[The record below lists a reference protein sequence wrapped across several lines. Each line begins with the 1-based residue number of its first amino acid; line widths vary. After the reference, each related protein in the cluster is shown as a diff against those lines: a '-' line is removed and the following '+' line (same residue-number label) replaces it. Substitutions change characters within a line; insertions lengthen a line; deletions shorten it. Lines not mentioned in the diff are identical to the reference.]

1 MEERESG
8 KIVERK
14 ADTRRL
20 VMLGLLVSLN
30 VILTRFASVRISI
43 GGVEGIRIGLGS
55 FPVVFSGILF
65 GPLCGAAV
73 GALGD
78 VVGFFL
84 NPMGAYMPHFTL
96 SAALGG
102 AIPGMMT
109 RLLSKEGEPGY
120 MRLLIAIGTGQAVTS
135 LMMVPWFLEMLFGI
149 PPWATLPSRLIS
161 YAVVV
166 PAYALFAD
174 RLCRSLGPLNV
185 AERNCT

>member
-1 MEERESG
+1 
-8 KIVERK
+8 
-14 ADTRRL
+14 
-20 VMLGLLVSLN
+20 MLGLLVSLN
-30 VILTRFASVRISI
+30 VILARFASVRISM

-55 FPVVFSGILF
+55 FPVVFSGIFF
-65 GPLCGAAV
+65 GPLAGAVV

-96 SAALGG
+96 SAALTG

-109 RLLSKEGEPGY
+109 RLLSREGEPGY
-120 MRLLIAIGTGQAVTS
+120 VRLLISIGTGQAVTS
-135 LMMVPWFLEMLFGI
+135 LFLVPWFLEMLFGI
-149 PPWATLPSRLIS
+149 PRWATLPSRLIS

-174 RLCRSLGPLNV
+174 RLCRSLGSLDI
-185 AERNCT
+185 AERHCP